1 MLSRKDIENELG
13 KGINIY
19 PLHNKNIKGNSIN
32 FTIGKNAWSLGSGKI
47 IKNTNGKWIMA
58 PEIDNG
64 RKIVDIKPG
73 KSAIIHDEKKHNK
86 LILLPHTTTI
96 VETSEVIGVNNYI
109 GGTLH
114 SKVGIVAKGIGDIG
128 TMLGPNF
135 CGHLMISLHN
145 ISDKIIELPVG
156 ETFVSLVFFYL
167 KTPDNTINTNM
178 SGHVDK
184 LAELGINID
193 QKTREYLTEDW
204 KMSLDG
210 IKYKMTRSN
219 EYKELVSKIK
229 QEKYS
234 KLKSYFN
241 WQNALLIFAYIALSI
256 IMVIFAKHF
265 DNKYNTTVWSERA
278 YTIII
283 SGIIVPLIIAS
294 GKLFKHR

>member
-1 MLSRKDIENELG
+1 LWE
-13 KGINIY
+13 
-19 PLHNKNIKGNSIN
+19 KGN
-32 FTIGKNAWSLGSGKI
+32 T
-47 IKNTNGKWIMA
+47 
-58 PEIDNG
+58 
-64 RKIVDIKPG
+64 
-73 KSAIIHDEKKHNK
+73 
-86 LILLPHTTTI
+86 

-256 IMVIFAKHF
+256 IMVVFAKHF

-283 SGIIVPLIIAS
+283 SGIILPLIVAS